1 MNFEPLYELK
11 NRLENVAVVGINL
24 AKDDFRLKRAVE
36 QVKEYSTVAK
46 VFKQIYDM
54 GNQLISTDD
63 EDKCDIFLDL
73 LALLDAVLCT
83 QATTYSGDKPQEINT
98 IAKSKD
104 FYKELHYS
112 ELSPLIYA
120 FTENGGGRL
129 FIIQDAIDNNSE
141 IFDDFR
147 LKSYMIKGLSDK
159 YSEIVNLV
167 TKQLKKQ
174 RKEIIPLLKDG
185 FSPRGGKEMLAR
197 LDIISHIA
205 KEDENDFYKYC
216 IENGSKEMKENAI
229 SELKYS
235 QDNIDYI
242 LDLIKTEKGTVK
254 NKAYISLLWMND
266 SRAEKEWD
274 KFFKKKPF
282 DNIYSFQFA
291 NQQWAIDYLNNFIG
305 VYIEELKNKTLK
317 TAEERR
323 EVENEVAKICS
334 VSFNKEI
341 DKKLDYYRELY
352 PYNKYEVKRILSYY
366 IVTQSNKE
374 VTDLIKELS
383 KKYEGEF
390 LEQEFLISL
399 LQNKPET
406 TYKNFSKF
414 AGVGKDKEEIKK
426 LFNSLF
432 NDNDKRVSKNKEEV
446 KAREDFRTL
455 FNVILHIYYNE
466 EDKEYILN
474 WQNINDYSNTKIKLS
489 GFDKK
494 WYDTIFE
501 LDNDHY
507 ESWNYYSSYNSSI
520 KRLYNPDI
528 KGMKEKYGKF
538 YYNIILSRIP
548 YSEDIEFL
556 NKLEWTDYKNFI
568 KGKIDIE
575 KNPSAFANRVR
586 YVGYVLQDT
595 LMSESDLIEQLEE
608 IMAINKKNPKVPINL
623 CDRWLER
630 LKSGVKVKEL

>member
-24 AKDDFRLKRAVE
+24 AKDDFRLQRAVE

-54 GNQLISTDD
+54 GNSLISTDD

-83 QATTYSGDKPQEINT
+83 QATTYSREKPQEIKS
-98 IAKSKD
+98 IAKNKD

-120 FTENGGGRL
+120 FTQGGGGRL
-129 FIIQDAIDNNSE
+129 NVIEDAIDNNSE

-147 LKSYMIKGLSDK
+147 LKSYMINGLSDK
-159 YSEIVNLV
+159 YSEIVDRITRELR
-167 TKQLKKQ
+167 KQ

-185 FSPRGGKEMLAR
+185 FDPQGKREMLAR
-197 LDIISHIA
+197 LDIISHIG
-205 KEDENDFYKYC
+205 KENENDFYKYC
-216 IENGSKEMKENAI
+216 IENGSKEIKEFAI
-229 SELKYS
+229 GALKYS

-242 LDLIKTEKGTVK
+242 LDLTKTEKGKLK
-254 NKAYISLLWMND
+254 NKAFEVLSYMND

-274 KFFKKKPF
+274 KFFKKKPLE
-282 DNIYSFQFA
+282 NIEYLRGTD
-291 NQQWAIDYLNNFIG
+291 QQWATDYLNNFIG
-305 VYIEELKNKTLK
+305 VYIEELKNRSLK

-323 EVENEVAKICS
+323 IVENEVTRICS
-334 VSFNKEI
+334 VILNKRT
-341 DKKLDYYRELY
+341 DKILSLFKDLY
-352 PYNKYEVKRILSYY
+352 PYNKYEIKKILSFY
-366 IVTQSNKE
+366 IVTDLNKE
-374 VTDLIKELS
+374 LTDLIKELAR
-383 KKYEGEF
+383 KYEGEF

-399 LQNKPET
+399 IKDKPET
-406 TYKNFSKF
+406 VYKNFSKY
-414 AGVGKDKEEIKK
+414 AGVGGLEEEIKK

-432 NDNDKRVSKNKEEV
+432 KDNKISKNKEEA
-446 KAREDFRTL
+446 KAQEEFRTL
-455 FNVILHIYYNE
+455 FNVIFHIYYNE
-466 EDKEYILN
+466 ESKEYILQ
-474 WQNINDYSNTKIKLS
+474 WSNMITYNSIQIKLS
-489 GFDKK
+489 GFDKR
-494 WYDTIFE
+494 WYNVIFE
-501 LDNDHY
+501 LDDDYY
-507 ESWNYYSSYNSSI
+507 EKWNYYSSYNTSI

-528 KGMKEKYGKF
+528 KGMKEKYGAF
-538 YYNIILSRIP
+538 YYNIVLSRIP

-556 NKLEWTDYKNFI
+556 NKLGWTDYKDFL

-575 KNPSAFANRVR
+575 KNPSAFANRIR
-586 YVGYVLQDT
+586 YVGYILQNT

-608 IMAINKKNPKVPINL
+608 IMAINKKNQKIPVNL

>member
-24 AKDDFRLKRAVE
+24 AKDDFRLQRAVE

-54 GNQLISTDD
+54 GQKLISTDA

-83 QATTYSGDKPQEINT
+83 QATTYSREKPQEIKS
-98 IAKSKD
+98 IAKNKD

-120 FTENGGGRL
+120 FTQEGGGRL
-129 FIIQDAIDNNSE
+129 NVIEDAIDNNSE

-147 LKSYMIKGLSDK
+147 LKSYMINGLSDK
-159 YSEIVNLV
+159 YSEIVDRITRELR
-167 TKQLKKQ
+167 KQ

-185 FSPRGGKEMLAR
+185 FDPQGKREMLAR
-197 LDIISHIA
+197 LDIISHIG
-205 KEDENDFYKYC
+205 KENENDFYKYC
-216 IENGSKEMKENAI
+216 IENGSKEIKEFAI
-229 SELKYS
+229 GALKYS

-242 LDLIKTEKGTVK
+242 LDLTKTEKGKLK
-254 NKAYISLLWMND
+254 NKVFEVLSYMND

-274 KFFKKKPF
+274 KFFKKKPLE
-282 DNIYSFQFA
+282 NIEYLRGTDQK
-291 NQQWAIDYLNNFIG
+291 WATDYLNNFIG
-305 VYIEELKNKTLK
+305 VYIEELKNRSFK

-323 EVENEVAKICS
+323 IVENEVTRICS
-334 VSFNKEI
+334 VILNKRT
-341 DKKLDYYRELY
+341 DKILSLFKDLY
-352 PYNKYEVKRILSYY
+352 PYNKYEIKKILSFY
-366 IVTQSNKE
+366 IVTDLNKE
-374 VTDLIKELS
+374 LTDLIKELAR
-383 KKYEGEF
+383 KYEGEF

-406 TYKNFSKF
+406 VYKNFSKY
-414 AGVGKDKEEIKK
+414 AGIGGLEEEIKK

-432 NDNDKRVSKNKEEV
+432 KDNKISKNKEEA
-446 KAREDFRTL
+446 KAQEEFRTL
-455 FNVILHIYYNE
+455 FNVIFHIYYNE
-466 EDKEYILN
+466 ESKEYILQ
-474 WQNINDYSNTKIKLS
+474 WSNMITYNSIQIKLS
-489 GFDKK
+489 GFDKR
-494 WYDTIFE
+494 WYDVIFE
-501 LDNDHY
+501 LDDDYY
-507 ESWNYYSSYNSSI
+507 EKWNYYSSYNTSI

-528 KGMKEKYGKF
+528 KGMKEKYGAF

-548 YSEDIEFL
+548 YNEDIEFL
-556 NKLEWTDYKNFI
+556 NKLGWTDYKDFL

-575 KNPSAFANRVR
+575 KNPSAFANRIR
-586 YVGYVLQDT
+586 YVGYILQNT

-608 IMAINKKNPKVPINL
+608 IMAINKKNQKIPVNL

>member
-24 AKDDFRLKRAVE
+24 AKDDFRLQRAVE

-54 GNQLISTDD
+54 GNSLISTDD

-83 QATTYSGDKPQEINT
+83 QATTYSREKPQEIKS
-98 IAKSKD
+98 IAKNKD

-120 FTENGGGRL
+120 FTQEGGGRL
-129 FIIQDAIDNNSE
+129 NVIEDAIDNNSE

-147 LKSYMIKGLSDK
+147 LKSYMINGLSDK
-159 YSEIVNLV
+159 YSEIVDRITRELR
-167 TKQLKKQ
+167 KQ

-185 FSPRGGKEMLAR
+185 FDPQGKREMLAR
-197 LDIISHIA
+197 LDIISYIG
-205 KEDENDFYKYC
+205 KENENDFYKYC
-216 IENGSKEMKENAI
+216 IENGSKEIKEFAI
-229 SELKYS
+229 GALKYS

-242 LDLIKTEKGTVK
+242 LDLTKTEKGKLK
-254 NKAYISLLWMND
+254 NKAFEVLSYMND

-274 KFFKKKPF
+274 KFFKKKPLE
-282 DNIYSFQFA
+282 NIEYLRGTD
-291 NQQWAIDYLNNFIG
+291 QQWATDYLNNFIG
-305 VYIEELKNKTLK
+305 VYIEELKNRSFK

-323 EVENEVAKICS
+323 IVENEVTRICS
-334 VSFNKEI
+334 VILNKRT
-341 DKKLDYYRELY
+341 DKILSLFKDLY
-352 PYNKYEVKRILSYY
+352 PYNKYEIKKILSYY
-366 IVTQSNKE
+366 IVTDLNKE
-374 VTDLIKELS
+374 ITDLIKELAR
-383 KKYEGEF
+383 KYEGEF

-406 TYKNFSKF
+406 VYKNFSKY
-414 AGVGKDKEEIKK
+414 AGVGGLEEEIKK

-432 NDNDKRVSKNKEEV
+432 KDNKISKNKEEA
-446 KAREDFRTL
+446 KAQEEFRTL
-455 FNVILHIYYNE
+455 FNVIFHIYYNE
-466 EDKEYILN
+466 ESKEYILQ
-474 WQNINDYSNTKIKLS
+474 WSNMITYNSIQIKLS
-489 GFDKK
+489 GFDKR
-494 WYDTIFE
+494 WYDVIFE
-501 LDNDHY
+501 LDDDYY
-507 ESWNYYSSYNSSI
+507 EKWNYYSSYNTSI

-528 KGMKEKYGKF
+528 KGMKEKYGAF

-548 YSEDIEFL
+548 YNEDIEFL
-556 NKLEWTDYKNFI
+556 NKLGWTDYKDFL

-608 IMAINKKNPKVPINL
+608 IMAINKKNQKIPVNL

>member
-24 AKDDFRLKRAVE
+24 AKDDFRLQRAVE

-54 GNQLISTDD
+54 GNSLISTGD

-83 QATTYSGDKPQEINT
+83 QATTYSREKPQEIKS
-98 IAKSKD
+98 IAKNKD

-120 FTENGGGRL
+120 FTQEGGGRL
-129 FIIQDAIDNNSE
+129 NVIEDAIDNNSE

-147 LKSYMIKGLSDK
+147 LKSYMINGLSDK
-159 YSEIVNLV
+159 YSEIVDRITRELR
-167 TKQLKKQ
+167 KQ

-185 FSPRGGKEMLAR
+185 FDPQGKREMLAR
-197 LDIISHIA
+197 LDIISHIG
-205 KEDENDFYKYC
+205 KENENDFYKYC
-216 IENGSKEMKENAI
+216 IENGSKEIKEFAI
-229 SELKYS
+229 GALKYS

-242 LDLIKTEKGTVK
+242 LDLTKIEKGKLK
-254 NKAYISLLWMND
+254 NKAFEVLSYMSD

-274 KFFKKKPF
+274 KFFKKKPLE
-282 DNIYSFQFA
+282 NIEYLRGTDQK
-291 NQQWAIDYLNNFIG
+291 WATDYLNNFIG
-305 VYIEELKNKTLK
+305 VYIEELKNRSFK

-323 EVENEVAKICS
+323 IVENEVTRICS
-334 VSFNKEI
+334 VILNKRT
-341 DKKLDYYRELY
+341 DKILSLFKDLY
-352 PYNKYEVKRILSYY
+352 PYNKYEIKKILSFY
-366 IVTQSNKE
+366 IVTDLNKE
-374 VTDLIKELS
+374 LTDLIKELAR
-383 KKYEGEF
+383 KYEGEF

-406 TYKNFSKF
+406 VYKNFSKY
-414 AGVGKDKEEIKK
+414 AGIGGLEEEIKK

-432 NDNDKRVSKNKEEV
+432 KDNKISKNKEEA
-446 KAREDFRTL
+446 KAQEEFRTL
-455 FNVILHIYYNE
+455 FNVIFHIYYNE
-466 EDKEYILN
+466 ESKEYILQ
-474 WQNINDYSNTKIKLS
+474 WSNMITYNSIQIKLS
-489 GFDKK
+489 GFDKR
-494 WYDTIFE
+494 WYDVIFE
-501 LDNDHY
+501 LDDDYY
-507 ESWNYYSSYNSSI
+507 EKWNYYSSYNTSI

-528 KGMKEKYGKF
+528 KGMKEKYGAF
-538 YYNIILSRIP
+538 YYNIILSHIP
-548 YSEDIEFL
+548 YNEDIEFL
-556 NKLEWTDYKNFI
+556 NKLGWTDYKDFL

-575 KNPSAFANRVR
+575 KNPSAFANRIR
-586 YVGYVLQDT
+586 YVGYILQNT

-608 IMAINKKNPKVPINL
+608 IMAINKKNQKIPVNL

>member
-54 GNQLISTDD
+54 GQKLISTDD
-63 EDKCDIFLDL
+63 EDKCDLFLDL

-83 QATTYSGDKPQEINT
+83 QATTYSGEKPQEIKT
-98 IAKSKD
+98 IAKTKD

-112 ELSPLIYA
+112 ELSPLVYA

-129 FIIQDAIDNNSE
+129 FTIQNAVDNNSE

-159 YSEIVNLV
+159 YSEIVNLA

-185 FSPRGGKEMLAR
+185 FSPRGGKEMFAR
-197 LDIISHIA
+197 LDIISYIA

-229 SELKYS
+229 SVLKYS

-323 EVENEVAKICS
+323 AVESEVAKICS

-341 DKKLDYYRELY
+341 NKNLDYYRELY

-366 IVTQSNKE
+366 IVTELNKE
-374 VTDLIKELS
+374 ITDLIKELS

-399 LQNKPET
+399 IKDKPET

-414 AGVGKDKEEIKK
+414 AGVGKDEKGIKK
-426 LFNSLF
+426 LFHTFFANNKL
-432 NDNDKRVSKNKEEV
+432 SKNKEEA
-446 KAREDFRTL
+446 KAQEDFSTL
-455 FNVILHIYYNE
+455 FNVIFHIHYDE
-466 EDKEYILN
+466 ENKEYILY
-474 WQNINDYSNTKIKLS
+474 WQNINDYSVMKIKLN

-494 WYDTIFE
+494 WYDIIFNIE
-501 LDNDHY
+501 DDFYTN
-507 ESWNYYSSYNSSI
+507 WNYYSSYHRDLKS
-520 KRLYNPDI
+520 LYNPDI

-548 YSEDIEFL
+548 YSDDIAFL
-556 NKLEWTDYKNFI
+556 NKLGWTDYRDFL
-568 KGKIDIE
+568 KGIIDIE

>member
-24 AKDDFRLKRAVE
+24 AKDDFRLQRAVE
-36 QVKEYSTVAK
+36 QIKEYSTVAK

-54 GNQLISTDD
+54 GNSLISTDD

-83 QATTYSGDKPQEINT
+83 QATTYSREKPQEIKS
-98 IAKSKD
+98 IAKNKD

-120 FTENGGGRL
+120 FTQEGGGRL
-129 FIIQDAIDNNSE
+129 NVIEDAIDNNSE

-147 LKSYMIKGLSDK
+147 LKSYMINGLSDK
-159 YSEIVNLV
+159 YSEIVDRITRELR
-167 TKQLKKQ
+167 KQ

-185 FSPRGGKEMLAR
+185 FDPQGKREMLAR
-197 LDIISHIA
+197 LDIISYIG
-205 KEDENDFYKYC
+205 KENENDFYKYC
-216 IENGSKEMKENAI
+216 IENGSKEIKEFAI
-229 SELKYS
+229 GALKYS

-242 LDLIKTEKGTVK
+242 LDLTKTEKGKLK
-254 NKAYISLLWMND
+254 NKAFEVLSYMND

-274 KFFKKKPF
+274 KFFKKKPLE
-282 DNIYSFQFA
+282 NIEYLRGTD
-291 NQQWAIDYLNNFIG
+291 QQWATDYLNNFIG
-305 VYIEELKNKTLK
+305 VYIEELKNRSLK

-323 EVENEVAKICS
+323 IVENEVTRICS
-334 VSFNKEI
+334 VILNKRT
-341 DKKLDYYRELY
+341 DKILSLFKDLY
-352 PYNKYEVKRILSYY
+352 PYNKYEIKKILSFY
-366 IVTQSNKE
+366 IVTDLNKE
-374 VTDLIKELS
+374 LTDLIKELAR
-383 KKYEGEF
+383 KYEGEF

-406 TYKNFSKF
+406 VYKNFSKY
-414 AGVGKDKEEIKK
+414 AGIGGLEEEIKK

-432 NDNDKRVSKNKEEV
+432 KDNKISKNKEEA
-446 KAREDFRTL
+446 KAQEEFRTL
-455 FNVILHIYYNE
+455 FNVIFHIYYNE
-466 EDKEYILN
+466 ESKEYILQ
-474 WQNINDYSNTKIKLS
+474 WSNMITYNSIQIKLS
-489 GFDKK
+489 GFDKR
-494 WYDTIFE
+494 WYDVIFE
-501 LDNDHY
+501 LDDDYY
-507 ESWNYYSSYNSSI
+507 EKWNYYSSYNTSI

-528 KGMKEKYGKF
+528 KGMKEKYGAF

-548 YSEDIEFL
+548 YNEDIEFL
-556 NKLEWTDYKNFI
+556 NKLGWTDYKDFL

-575 KNPSAFANRVR
+575 KNPSAFANRIR
-586 YVGYVLQDT
+586 YVGYILQNT

-608 IMAINKKNPKVPINL
+608 IMAINKKNQKIPVNL

>member
-24 AKDDFRLKRAVE
+24 AKDDFRLQRAVE

-54 GNQLISTDD
+54 GNSLISTDD

-83 QATTYSGDKPQEINT
+83 QATTYSREKPQEIKS
-98 IAKSKD
+98 IAKNKD

-120 FTENGGGRL
+120 FTQEGGGRL
-129 FIIQDAIDNNSE
+129 NVIEDAIDNNSE

-147 LKSYMIKGLSDK
+147 LKSYMINGLSDK
-159 YSEIVNLV
+159 YSEIVDRITRELR
-167 TKQLKKQ
+167 KQ

-185 FSPRGGKEMLAR
+185 FDPQGKREMLAR
-197 LDIISHIA
+197 LDIISHIG
-205 KEDENDFYKYC
+205 KENENDFYKYC
-216 IENGSKEMKENAI
+216 IENGSKEIKEFAI
-229 SELKYS
+229 GALKYS

-242 LDLIKTEKGTVK
+242 LDLTKIEKGKLK
-254 NKAYISLLWMND
+254 NKAFEVLSYMSD

-274 KFFKKKPF
+274 KFFKKKPLE
-282 DNIYSFQFA
+282 NIEYLRGTD
-291 NQQWAIDYLNNFIG
+291 QQWATDYLNNFIG
-305 VYIEELKNKTLK
+305 VYIEELKNRSLK

-323 EVENEVAKICS
+323 IVENEVTRICS
-334 VSFNKEI
+334 VILNKRT
-341 DKKLDYYRELY
+341 DKILSLFKDLY
-352 PYNKYEVKRILSYY
+352 PYNKYEIKKILSFY
-366 IVTQSNKE
+366 IVTDLNKE
-374 VTDLIKELS
+374 LTDLIKELAR
-383 KKYEGEF
+383 KYEGEF

-406 TYKNFSKF
+406 VYKNFSKY
-414 AGVGKDKEEIKK
+414 AGIGGLEEEIKK

-432 NDNDKRVSKNKEEV
+432 KDNKISKNKEEA
-446 KAREDFRTL
+446 KAQEEFRTL
-455 FNVILHIYYNE
+455 FNVIFHIYYNE
-466 EDKEYILN
+466 ESKEYILQ
-474 WQNINDYSNTKIKLS
+474 WSNMITYNSIQIKLS
-489 GFDKK
+489 GFDKR
-494 WYDTIFE
+494 WYDVIFE
-501 LDNDHY
+501 LDDDYY
-507 ESWNYYSSYNSSI
+507 EKWNYYSSYNTSI

-528 KGMKEKYGKF
+528 KGMKEKYGAF

-548 YSEDIEFL
+548 YNEDIEFL
-556 NKLEWTDYKNFI
+556 NKLGWTDYKDFL

-575 KNPSAFANRVR
+575 KNPSAFANRIR
-586 YVGYVLQDT
+586 YVGYILQNT

-608 IMAINKKNPKVPINL
+608 IMAINKKNQKIPVNL

>member
-54 GNQLISTDD
+54 GSSLISTDD
-63 EDKCDIFLDL
+63 EDKCDLFLDL

-83 QATTYSGDKPQEINT
+83 QATTYSGDKPQQIKT
-98 IAKSKD
+98 IAKNKD
-104 FYKELHYS
+104 YYKELHYS
-112 ELSPLIYA
+112 ELSPLLYA
-120 FTENGGGRL
+120 LTETGSGRYE
-129 FIIQDAIDNNSE
+129 IIENIIENNSKLLN
-141 IFDDFR
+141 DFR
-147 LKSYMIKGLSDK
+147 VKNYMIHGLSDK
-159 YSEIVNLV
+159 YSEISYII
-167 TKQLKKQ
+167 TEELKKQ
-174 RKEIIPLLKDG
+174 GKEVIPLLKDG
-185 FSPRGGKEMLAR
+185 FDPQGKRDMVLR
-197 LDIISHIA
+197 FDIISTLC
-205 KEDENDFYKYC
+205 KEEENDFYKYC
-216 IENGSKEMKENAI
+216 IENGSKEIKEIAI
-229 SELKYS
+229 EALKYS

-242 LDLIKTEKGTVK
+242 LDLTKTEKGRLK
-254 NKAYISLLWMND
+254 NKAFEALSYMND
-266 SRAEKEWD
+266 DRAEKEWD

-282 DNIYSFQFA
+282 ENILYLQNT
-291 NQQWAIDYLNNFIG
+291 NQQWAIDYLTN
-305 VYIEELKNKTLK
+305 YIEEYVEELK
-317 TAEERR
+317 
-323 EVENEVAKICS
+323 
-334 VSFNKEI
+334 KE
-341 DKKLDYYRELY
+341 DKKKEVGVEVSSLCMMTFKRRTNKLLSLYKELY
-352 PYNKYEVKRILSYY
+352 PYNRYEIKRILSYY
-366 IVTQSNKE
+366 IVSKVDKE
-374 VTDLIKELS
+374 IIDLVKELS
-383 KKYEGEF
+383 EKYEGEF

-399 LQNKPET
+399 IKDKPET
-406 TYKNFSKF
+406 VYKNFSKYV
-414 AGVGKDKEEIKK
+414 GVGKSQKEIKD
-426 LFNSLF
+426 LFSNFFLG
-432 NDNDKRVSKNKEEV
+432 KHSKTKET
-446 KAREDFRTL
+446 ARIQEDFRTV
-455 FNVILHIYYNE
+455 FNIIFHIEYKE
-466 EDKEYILN
+466 ESKEYILY
-474 WQNINDYSNTKIKLS
+474 WQNIDDYSVMEVKLS

-494 WYDTIFE
+494 WYDIIFE
-501 LDNDHY
+501 LDNDYY
-507 ESWNYYSSYNSSI
+507 ENWNSYSSYNSSI

-548 YSEDIEFL
+548 YNEDIEFL
-556 NKLEWTDYKNFI
+556 NKLDWTDYKDFL

>member
-24 AKDDFRLKRAVE
+24 AKDDFRLQRAVE

-54 GNQLISTDD
+54 GNSLISTDD

-83 QATTYSGDKPQEINT
+83 QATTYSREKPQEIKS
-98 IAKSKD
+98 IAKNKD

-120 FTENGGGRL
+120 FTQEGGGRL
-129 FIIQDAIDNNSE
+129 NVIEDAIDNNSE

-147 LKSYMIKGLSDK
+147 LKSYMINGLSDK
-159 YSEIVNLV
+159 YSEIVDRITRELR
-167 TKQLKKQ
+167 KQ

-185 FSPRGGKEMLAR
+185 FDPQGKREMLAR
-197 LDIISHIA
+197 LDIISHIG
-205 KEDENDFYKYC
+205 KENENDFYKYC
-216 IENGSKEMKENAI
+216 IENGSKEIKEFAI
-229 SELKYS
+229 GALKYS

-242 LDLIKTEKGTVK
+242 LDLTKIEKGKLK
-254 NKAYISLLWMND
+254 NKAFEVLSYMSD

-274 KFFKKKPF
+274 KFFKKKPLE
-282 DNIYSFQFA
+282 NIEYLRGTDQK
-291 NQQWAIDYLNNFIG
+291 WATDYLNNFIG
-305 VYIEELKNKTLK
+305 VYIEELKNRSFK

-323 EVENEVAKICS
+323 IVENEVTRICS
-334 VSFNKEI
+334 VILNKRT
-341 DKKLDYYRELY
+341 DKILSLFKDLY
-352 PYNKYEVKRILSYY
+352 PYNKYEIKKILSFY
-366 IVTQSNKE
+366 IVTDLNKE
-374 VTDLIKELS
+374 LTDLIKELAR
-383 KKYEGEF
+383 KYEGEF

-406 TYKNFSKF
+406 VYKNFSKY
-414 AGVGKDKEEIKK
+414 AGIGGLEEEIKK

-432 NDNDKRVSKNKEEV
+432 KDNKISKNKEEA
-446 KAREDFRTL
+446 KAQEEFRTL
-455 FNVILHIYYNE
+455 FNVIFHIYYNE
-466 EDKEYILN
+466 ESKEYILQ
-474 WQNINDYSNTKIKLS
+474 WSNMITYNSIQIKLS
-489 GFDKK
+489 GFDKR
-494 WYDTIFE
+494 WYDVIFE
-501 LDNDHY
+501 LDDDYY
-507 ESWNYYSSYNSSI
+507 EKWNYYSSYNTSI

-528 KGMKEKYGKF
+528 KGMKEKYGAF

-548 YSEDIEFL
+548 YNEDIEFL
-556 NKLEWTDYKNFI
+556 NKLGWTDYKDFL

-575 KNPSAFANRVR
+575 KNPSAFANRIR
-586 YVGYVLQDT
+586 YVGYILQNT

-608 IMAINKKNPKVPINL
+608 IMAINKKNQKIPVNL

>member
-24 AKDDFRLKRAVE
+24 VKDDFRLKRAIE

-54 GNQLISTDD
+54 GQKLISTDD
-63 EDKCDIFLDL
+63 EDKCDLFLDL

-83 QATTYSGDKPQEINT
+83 QATTYSGEKLQEIKT
-98 IAKSKD
+98 IAKAKD

-129 FIIQDAIDNNSE
+129 NIIADAIDNNSE

-159 YSEIVNLV
+159 YSEIVNLA
-167 TKQLKKQ
+167 TRQLKKQ

-229 SELKYS
+229 SELKYC

-254 NKAYISLLWMND
+254 NKAYVSLLWMND

-274 KFFKKKPF
+274 KFFRKKPF
-282 DNIYSFQFA
+282 DNIYAFQFT
-291 NQQWAIDYLNNFIG
+291 NQQWAIDYLNNF
-305 VYIEELKNKTLK
+305 VKEYIVELKNKTLK

-323 EVENEVAKICS
+323 SVESEVAKICS

-341 DKKLDYYRELY
+341 NKNLDYYRELY

-366 IVTQSNKE
+366 IVTELNKE

-406 TYKNFSKF
+406 IYKNFSKF
-414 AGVGKDKEEIKK
+414 VGAGKDEKGIKK

-446 KAREDFRTL
+446 RAREDFRTL
-455 FNVILHIYYNE
+455 FNVIFHIYYNE
-466 EDKEYILN
+466 ENKEYILN

-494 WYDTIFE
+494 WYDIIFE

-528 KGMKEKYGKF
+528 KGLKERYGNF
-538 YYNIILSRIP
+538 YYNIVLSRIP
-548 YSEDIEFL
+548 YSEDIAFL
-556 NKLEWTDYKNFI
+556 NKLGWTDYKDFL